1 MYYIQTL
8 LLTMELINRHSAL
21 IGNIILSMREFQE
34 KNGIKKQCITNA
46 QYLYDIIKVNS
57 SNDVK
62 VKAVIVVSSDKDTGT
77 LVIVGGHLVVILDD
91 DETVFDPSYET
102 FCLKN
107 KSYFDNIKDV
117 MDAFDDKEM
126 LNAKI
131 DMKETVRQHINFMKY
146 ADEINRGECLVTE
159 KKFYNDQAD
168 YIEKLYSK

>member
-1 MYYIQTL
+1 
-8 LLTMELINRHSAL
+8 
-21 IGNIILSMREFQE
+21 
-34 KNGIKKQCITNA
+34 
-46 QYLYDIIKVNS
+46 
-57 SNDVK
+57 
-62 VKAVIVVSSDKDTGT
+62 
-77 LVIVGGHLVVILDD
+77 
-91 DETVFDPSYET
+91 
-102 FCLKN
+102 
-107 KSYFDNIKDV
+107 